1 LNWKLNNLKICL
13 ACAVTALVT
22 WRGSKLWQFIS
33 TTSSK
38 SWGTRGSF
46 WRIFLMEFFLEG
58 FLFSFHLL
66 KRDNRNLYKLPE
78 IVTSICPTEA
88 KVALVTDLGIPLI
101 KIHTSDLSYQV
112 AYLTKKTSQK
122 LALA

>member
-1 LNWKLNNLKICL
+1 
-13 ACAVTALVT
+13 
-22 WRGSKLWQFIS
+22 
-33 TTSSK
+33 
-38 SWGTRGSF
+38 
-46 WRIFLMEFFLEG
+46 MEFFLEG